1 VIIGWPK
8 RALRIAGHGVRTRLI
23 PWLAWPL
30 GFVRN
35 NQQTVAAWPE
45 CGVELGQRIVIFCHF
60 DRSGTVRDH
69 ILHYVRSLSAAGF
82 SVAFVTNS
90 GQLRPDALEEVKSLC
105 AAVLIRRNVG
115 YDFGAW
121 RDAIEQLG
129 LPRPNTEIL
138 LLVNDSV
145 YGPLRGI
152 EDTLARIDFSL
163 ADIWGLT
170 ESWQTRYHLQSF
182 FLAVAP
188 RVMSSLAWRQFWL
201 NVRPVPSK
209 RWVIVQYEVGFTQVL
224 LRAGFRCKAAW
235 PYAQL
240 VSQIAP
246 SLLISERNR
255 DGPIS
260 TDPMVDARKEHA
272 HRIRRAATAR
282 IPLNPTSD
290 LWRQLLQAGFPFLK
304 RELLRDNPS
313 RISDIADWRDVV
325 ERELRA
331 DPSAIEL
338 DLQRA
343 LRNKVP

>member
-1 VIIGWPK
+1 V
-8 RALRIAGHGVRTRLI
+8 
-23 PWLAWPL
+23 
-30 GFVRN
+30 
-35 NQQTVAAWPE
+35 
-45 CGVELGQRIVIFCHF
+45 
-60 DRSGTVRDH
+60 
-69 ILHYVRSLSAAGF
+69 
-82 SVAFVTNS
+82 
-90 GQLRPDALEEVKSLC
+90 
-105 AAVLIRRNVG
+105 
-115 YDFGAW
+115 
-121 RDAIEQLG
+121 
-129 LPRPNTEIL
+129 
-138 LLVNDSV
+138 
-145 YGPLRGI
+145 
-152 EDTLARIDFSL
+152 
-163 ADIWGLT
+163 
-170 ESWQTRYHLQSF
+170 
-182 FLAVAP
+182 
-188 RVMSSLAWRQFWL
+188 
-201 NVRPVPSK
+201 
-209 RWVIVQYEVGFTQVL
+209 
-224 LRAGFRCKAAW
+224 W

-255 DGPIS
+255 DGPVS
-260 TDPMVDARKEHA
+260 TDPMIDARKEHA